1 MPDESGWTPKNDK
14 LKTKGQ
20 GNPWAL
26 VFFAAVA
33 FIAGAPIIFS
43 IIILVVAIF
52 VWRKQVALKSLNKMP
67 PLPQK
72 TSQGDTSK
80 PLLEE
85 VKEILAQQANKA
97 KNDNELGDKA
107 LNQTD
112 QTNKSSPFDFGADWG
127 REPDLTSDF
136 KPEPAAFLS
145 AEPTQPLSEK
155 TTTRVRPTARRA
167 TDHTLAFR
175 DPEQLRQAL
184 IAMAVLGP
192 CRAQEP
198 FQDPL
203 HSVRR
208 PNEPTSP
215 PRQTDEH

>member
-1 MPDESGWTPKNDK
+1 MPDESGWTPKDDK
-14 LKTKGQ
+14 PKTKGQ

-26 VFFAAVA
+26 VFFAVVA

-43 IIILVVAIF
+43 IFILVVAVF

-97 KNDNELGDKA
+97 KNDKELG
-107 LNQTD
+107 QTD
-112 QTNKSSPFDFGADWG
+112 HTEAPSPFNLGSGWG
-127 REPDLTSDF
+127 RDSDLDSELQAESAGSAVF
-136 KPEPAAFLS
+136 SS
-145 AEPTQPLSEK
+145 AEPTQPLPK
-155 TTTRVRPTARRA
+155 QTKVRVRPTIRRA
-167 TDHTLAFR
+167 TNSALDFR
-175 DPEQLRQAL
+175 RPEQLKQAL

-198 FQDPL
+198 YQDPL

-208 PNEPTSP
+208 PNEPISQ
-215 PRQTDEH
+215 PRPTDER